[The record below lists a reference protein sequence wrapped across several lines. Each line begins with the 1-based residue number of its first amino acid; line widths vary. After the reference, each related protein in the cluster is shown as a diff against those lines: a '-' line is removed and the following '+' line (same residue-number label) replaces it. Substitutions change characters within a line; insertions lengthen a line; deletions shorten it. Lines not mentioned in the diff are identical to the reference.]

1 MPLPTNAQTGTVIG
15 VFLDGEGTAVTGKCV
30 FTPSAVKLLDPT
42 ATPAPVTIL
51 PKKVEAVLSGGAL
64 SKVLLSNE
72 DTDLVGGP
80 WNWKVDFTFD
90 GLTVPSFNFT
100 LPVDATIDLSVISP
114 VPAGPAVGGYSV
126 LGVGIMKMQKVTAAE
141 YTAILADPPEDFA
154 TTFYVT
160 TNP

>member
-1 MPLPTNAQTGTVIG
+1 MPLPTNANTGTVIG
-15 VFLDGEGTAVTGKCV
+15 TFIDGEGGAITGKAM
-30 FTPSAVKLLDPT
+30 FSPSAVKLLNPT
-42 ATPAPVTIL
+42 AEPGPMTVL
-51 PKKVEAVLSGGAL
+51 PKKVEAVLSDGAF

-80 WNWKVDFTFD
+80 WNWKVDFVFD
-90 GLTVPSFNFT
+90 GFTIPSFNFT
-100 LPVDATIDLSVISP
+100 LPVGATIDLSVISP

-126 LGVGIMKMQKVTAAE
+126 LGVGIMKIHKVTAAE
-141 YTAILADPPEDFA
+141 FAAIQADPPEDFE